1 MIQEKNSIINIKL
14 SKKSST
20 FNTLYKQISESLY
33 LLFDLILENPIENIW
48 FECLFILI
56 GYSQLILFIFDPTVS
71 IYKFIIIKL

>member
-48 FECLFILI
+48 FECLVILI

-71 IYKFIIIKL
+71 VYKFIIIKL

>member
-33 LLFDLILENPIENIW
+33 LLFDLILENPNENIW
-48 FECLFILI
+48 FECLVILI

>member
-48 FECLFILI
+48 FECLVILI

>member
-48 FECLFILI
+48 FECLVILI

-71 IYKFIIIKL
+71 VYKFIIINI